1 MLTKSRSNS
10 QSLAVIFFVLIV
22 LLIVVL
28 LNEGGG
34 ANAETTSLFAKTA
47 SNAPKSYAADKGDL
61 LGINANDKVKIVN
74 SARFE
79 GLLAAAKAAPR
90 LRKMVDLTKDPE
102 TNDMQVLLNTW
113 TPGSFSPVHRHGE
126 YGEAFVVL
134 RGALAFFTFSE
145 EGEPRCTVLN
155 GQSEGGDKAIIVE
168 KGTWHAMT
176 ALPPHSAVIFE
187 ISGHRFDAKKK
198 TKELAPFAPA
208 GTSGGLDG
216 DAEYFKTKLLPLCEK
231 VSQ

>member
-1 MLTKSRSNS
+1 MLAKSRSNS
-10 QSLAVIFFVLIV
+10 QNLAVLFFVFIV
-22 LLIVVL
+22 LLVVVL
-28 LNEGGG
+28 LSEGG
-34 ANAETTSLFAKTA
+34 ANAETQTQFAKTA
-47 SNAPKSYAADKGDL
+47 SNAPKSYAADKGEL

-74 SARFE
+74 SAKFE
-79 GLLAAAKAAPR
+79 GLIAAAKAAPR

-113 TPGSFSPVHRHGE
+113 TPGSFSPVHRHSE

-134 RGALAFFTFSE
+134 SGALAFFTFSE

-155 GQSEGGDKAIIVE
+155 GQPGSGVDKAIIVE

-176 ALPPHSAVIFE
+176 AMPPHSAVIFE
-187 ISGHRFDAKKK
+187 ISGHRFDPKKK
-198 TKELAPFAPA
+198 TKELAPFVPT

-216 DAEYFKTKLLPLCEK
+216 DAEYFKTKLLPLCDK
-231 VSQ
+231 FSQ